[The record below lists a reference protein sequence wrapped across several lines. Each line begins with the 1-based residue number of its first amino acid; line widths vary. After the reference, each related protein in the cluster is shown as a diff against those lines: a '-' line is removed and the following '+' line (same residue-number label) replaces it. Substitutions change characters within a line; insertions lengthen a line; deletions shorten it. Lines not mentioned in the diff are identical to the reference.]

1 MRTVISKPQLSRQR
15 SVNTTSACAHAKTLL
30 TRAREH
36 LALTGSQRDEA
47 WIDAA
52 WSLASDLRADG
63 RADVAERLEDACERC
78 EIIAD
83 GKAPPR
89 QRRSDAPRRGPP
101 VGVARTVASGLNDG
115 YDLASACR
123 YAGIT
128 PAAHEAWMRLPD
140 YRQDFRA
147 GSGGTP

>member
-1 MRTVISKPQLSRQR
+1 MRTVISKPQLSRPR
-15 SVNTTSACAHAKTLL
+15 SVNATSACAPAKTLL

-36 LALTGSQRDEA
+36 LALTGSKRDEA

-89 QRRSDAPRRGPP
+89 KRRSDAPRRGPP
-101 VGVARTVASGLNDG
+101 VGVARTVANGIRDG
-115 YDLASACR
+115 FDLDRACL
-123 YAGIT
+123 YAGIS
-128 PAAHEAWMRLPD
+128 PAAHAAWMRLPD
-140 YRQDFRA
+140 YRADFEGRA
-147 GSGGTP
+147 P

>member
-1 MRTVISKPQLSRQR
+1 VRTVISKPQLSRQR